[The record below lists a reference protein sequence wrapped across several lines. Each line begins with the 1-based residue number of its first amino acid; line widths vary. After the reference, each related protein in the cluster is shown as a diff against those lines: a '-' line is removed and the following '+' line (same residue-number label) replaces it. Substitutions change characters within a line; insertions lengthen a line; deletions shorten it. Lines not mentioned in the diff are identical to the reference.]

1 MFGANLRLRKTP
13 SSLSPSANSVGNGRN
28 TQDLAFTAVVLGGLL
43 MDSRIRLSVFDPII
57 RHPFPSREATVNI
70 KPMLERLQSA
80 MGRND
85 LIERMLLLPGAS
97 SATAENKS
105 VNLIV
110 GYNKSPS
117 SQTALDVTLWIAHQ
131 TRLATQK
138 QVTVQV
144 VYVVDDKGSQYGN
157 DFSLEAYT
165 RSTSID
171 QMPLQLV
178 AAASRSATLPT
189 QSGQALAATRTTLL
203 DPSYLSAVFYDDH
216 FEQADQILW
225 QARSLAKEWGEYCK
239 AHLRFGCVAAELK
252 KVVESEAATLL
263 FLGCNSVNHPVVQEL
278 GADFP
283 CSVLGIPTTLNE

>member
-1 MFGANLRLRKTP
+1 MVGTPKTW
-13 SSLSPSANSVGNGRN
+13 LL
-28 TQDLAFTAVVLGGLL
+28 QHLGGLL
-43 MDSRIRLSVFDPII
+43 TDCLVRPSVFDPII

-85 LIERMLLLPGAS
+85 LIEQMVLLPGAA
-97 SATAENKS
+97 SATAKNKS

-110 GYNKSPS
+110 GYNRSPS

-144 VYVVDDKGSQYGN
+144 VYVVDEGRQYGN
-157 DFSLEAYT
+157 DFGLEAYT

-189 QSGQALAATRTTLL
+189 QSGQALAATRTTLI
-203 DPSYLSAVFYDDH
+203 DPSYLSAVFYDDR

-263 FLGCNSVNHPVVQEL
+263 FLGCNSVSHPVVQEL